1 MNTKWFK
8 IIGIVI
14 VVALVGVA
22 ILAAVVSAQE
32 TSTQG
37 FSAFGQQ
44 FNGGPGFG
52 RGGHGG
58 RGGPGGFGGP
68 RGERPPKID
77 GMREAVEAATAEALG
92 MTVEELEAAHQSGQ
106 RLPDI
111 AEAQGV
117 EMADVQ
123 AAAKAAAQK
132 VIDAAV
138 ADGTL
143 TQEQADMMLQFKGGF
158 GGPGKMGGPPPQL
171 EGLKEATEAAVA
183 ETLGMTVEELQAA
196 HEAGQ
201 TMPDIAKEKDVHVA
215 DIQAA
220 AETAKQGF
228 IEQAVADGTLT
239 QEQADFMLE
248 HKGGPGGPGG
258 PGGRGGDCG
267 GGRHGG
273 RHGGHGGGG
282 FGFGPGGSQFDGEAP
297 ASSLDNL

>member
-1 MNTKWFK
+1 MNKKWFK
-8 IIGIVI
+8 VIGIVI
-14 VVALVGVA
+14 VIALVGVA
-22 ILAAVVSAQE
+22 ILAAVASAQE
-32 TSTQG
+32 TTQG
-37 FSAFGQQ
+37 FSVFGQQ

-111 AEAQGV
+111 AAAQGV

-123 AAAKAAAQK
+123 AAAQAAAQE
-132 VIDAAV
+132 VIEAAV

-143 TQEQADMMLQFKGGF
+143 TQEQADMMLQHKGGF
-158 GGPGKMGGPPPQL
+158 GGPGRMGPPPQL

-201 TMPDIAKEKDVHVA
+201 TMPEIAKEKDVHMA

-220 AETAKQGF
+220 AETAKQAF
-228 IEQAVADGTLT
+228 IEQAVADGTIT
-239 QEQADFMLE
+239 QEQADFMLA
-248 HKGGPGGPGG
+248 HRGGPGGPGG
-258 PGGRGGDCG
+258 PGGGCG

-273 RHGGHGGGG
+273 PHGGPGGG
-282 FGFGPGGSQFDGEAP
+282 FGFGPGGSQFNGEAP